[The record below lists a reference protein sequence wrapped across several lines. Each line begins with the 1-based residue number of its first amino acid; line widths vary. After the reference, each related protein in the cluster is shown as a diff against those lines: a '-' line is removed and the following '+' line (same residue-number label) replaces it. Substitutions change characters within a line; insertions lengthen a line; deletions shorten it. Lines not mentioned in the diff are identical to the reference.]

1 MPDIVIIPDSG
12 LINFYYSD
20 TNNPIAT
27 AVVSG
32 ENLVFLSQSGQINIQ
47 DLKVS
52 GSLDTSSLS
61 TTSSVNT
68 SDYLLVEQNGFINRS
83 TVTNAQYKFPSDLTV
98 SLTNNRT
105 FGRYVNGAVIPA
117 SGKTP
122 AEVIGLAIV
131 EPISPTVTLTSSTTI
146 PFNQTAISNVLNFTH
161 TINSLNSTISSASLE
176 WRRNDTGSWNVLS
189 TSTGTPGTSTHS
201 LTDTSFNA
209 QPFNYRRIVTDNVSA
224 STTGTLNISPA
235 AYVAPTISFTVTGPN
250 TTSPETSSIREKG
263 NVSSSISGLIT
274 KRSNNVDLTNYII
287 QYSVDNGSWTN
298 IGSPI
303 SISSSPHTIA
313 PTGHNPTANKTAS
326 NIRYQIIVNDQF
338 QATTSSASTINFYNM
353 IFYGPSSTNPTTSSD
368 IRSLPNKAL
377 NISATNPTNPFT
389 FNTGSTDKYYSIVLP
404 SGSSSPFGLL
414 TQALNTTTNFDT
426 TSQFI
431 LNNVS
436 VNDYDSTAT
445 SYRRYTHVV
454 SEPYG
459 NNNFSITRS

>member
-122 AEVIGLAIV
+122 AEVISLAIV
-131 EPISPTVTLTSSTTI
+131 EPISPTVTLTSPTTI
-146 PFNQTAISNVLNFTH
+146 LFNQTGINNVLNFTH
-161 TINSLNSTISSASLE
+161 TINSLNSTISLASLE
-176 WRRNDTGSWNVLS
+176 WRRNGTGSWTTLS
-189 TSTGTPGTSTHS
+189 TSTGTPDTFTHS
-201 LTDTSFNA
+201 LPDSSFNS
-209 QPFNYRRIVTDNVSA
+209 QQFNYRRIVTDSVDA

-235 AYVAPTISFTVTGPN
+235 SYVAPTISFTITGPD

-274 KRSNNVDLTNYII
+274 RNSANVNLTNYVI
-287 QYSVDNGSWTN
+287 QYSVNSGSWTN
-298 IGSPI
+298 IGSSI

-313 PTGHNPTANKTAS
+313 ATGHNPTSDKTAS

-338 QATTSSASTINFYNM
+338 QATTSSTSTINFYNM
-353 IFYGPSSTNPTTSSD
+353 IFYGSSSSAPNNSASVRD
-368 IRSLPNKAL
+368 LSNKGFVAGSLKL
-377 NISATNPTNPFT
+377 GSPFDL
-389 FNTGSTDKYYSIVLP
+389 NTGNTQSIYTVALP
-404 SGSSSPFGLL
+404 SGLY
-414 TQALNTTTNFDT
+414 TTVQVTDDDALDAIMPYNKSVFT
-426 TSQFI
+426 
-431 LNNVS
+431 
-436 VNDYDSTAT
+436 VNDYGDTTRDYDVYTMTNAAPYT
-445 SYRRYTHVV
+445 SSHKHQ
-454 SEPYG
+454 
-459 NNNFSITRS
+459 ITWS